1 MAWSYVDPQLL
12 GKLSTLT
19 LKSRHS
25 VEGFLSGVHKST
37 FKGFNVEFA
46 EHREYSPGDEIRHVD
61 WKAYGKSDRYYIKEY
76 EEETSR
82 RCFLVLDGSAS
93 MSYRGENAVWSK
105 FAHACFVATSMS
117 HIILH
122 QGDSVGFTLCAKTL
136 KHSLPARAGRNQL
149 GTIASALEGL
159 VPSGETTVGEALSEL
174 AGSLKSRSLVI
185 VLSDL
190 LEEGNGII
198 RSLKRFEFLN
208 HEVMVFHVLDRDELT
223 LPFRDTV
230 RFEGLEEDLRV
241 VTDPAVIRREYME
254 IINEFC
260 ERYRRACVQA
270 GMDYTLL
277 DTSVPL
283 DQSLIRFF
291 SERG

>member
-12 GKLSTLT
+12 GKLSSLT
-19 LKSRHS
+19 LKGRHS

-61 WKAYGKSDRYYIKEY
+61 WKVYGKSDRYYIKEY
-76 EEETSR
+76 EEETNR

-93 MSYRGENAVWSK
+93 MSYRGEKATWSK
-105 FAHACFVATSMS
+105 FAYACFVATSMA
-117 HIILH
+117 HILLH
-122 QGDSVGFTLCAKTL
+122 QGDSVGLTLCSKTL
-136 KHSLPARAGRNQL
+136 KRSLPVRAGRDQL
-149 GTIASALEGL
+149 GTIAGALEE
-159 VPSGETTVGEALSEL
+159 VEPRGETTLGETLSEL
-174 AGSLKSRSLVI
+174 AGSLKSRSLVL

-190 LEEGNGII
+190 LEEGDGII
-198 RSLKRFEFLN
+198 QAFKRFEFLK

-241 VTDPAVIRREYME
+241 ITDPEAIRREYVE
-254 IINEFC
+254 LISTFC
-260 ERYRRACVQA
+260 EHYRRACAQA

-291 SERG
+291 STRG